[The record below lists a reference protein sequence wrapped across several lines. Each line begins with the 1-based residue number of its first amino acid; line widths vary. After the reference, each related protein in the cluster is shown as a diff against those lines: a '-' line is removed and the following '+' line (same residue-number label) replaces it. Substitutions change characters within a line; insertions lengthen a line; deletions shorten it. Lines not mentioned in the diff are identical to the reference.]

1 MQRQRKRRR
10 QRQRE
15 CRPPRRAV
23 RCAVARSEA
32 SAREPRLYQDGGDP
46 SASGHDERTTEKR
59 HGASD
64 RRAGGVHAAGAG
76 EEEGGDDATGMA
88 WAAHHY
94 ATITTGTGCKG
105 TVTGAPGHT
114 IEDAVRAA
122 AVAAKKA
129 NPAVKV

>member
-1 MQRQRKRRR
+1 MF
-10 QRQRE
+10 
-15 CRPPRRAV
+15 
-23 RCAVARSEA
+23 CATLLTLSLGATPFKHGWDTVADVMGMHGKFDA
-32 SAREPRLYQDGGDP
+32 SK
-46 SASGHDERTTEKR
+46 TTP
-59 HGASD
+59 AQVD
-64 RRAGGVHAAGAG
+64 
-76 EEEGGDDATGMA
+76 TGMA